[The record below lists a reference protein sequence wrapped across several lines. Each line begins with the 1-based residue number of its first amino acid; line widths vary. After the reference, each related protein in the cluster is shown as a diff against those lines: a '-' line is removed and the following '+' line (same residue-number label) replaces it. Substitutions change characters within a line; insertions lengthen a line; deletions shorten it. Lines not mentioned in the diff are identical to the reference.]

1 MLKMFSEE
9 LYEQFSKELDAAY
22 ASDKDGM
29 KRLISCLSVIRKYLG
44 LLKDYASQHPFKS
57 PADEIDFFRHIKP
70 KFYHWL
76 IYYVEYHTIKDGKP
90 LPGGK
95 SMLRYYVEQLKF
107 YNRFFRQ
114 NEFHYQY
121 YKLSAVELDNLYFIR
136 GAEIQQILIP
146 EVPDVDPA
154 FSTSMDYLFSKFM
167 AYEKLQEYLL
177 DEIRKLSGNNNEV
190 NPVKEGDT
198 NPLIWTGDKTNLVEV
213 IYGMYY
219 TGQLNNGNASVSD
232 IIKWMEQ
239 HFHIDLSR
247 SYRNFLD
254 IRTRKR
260 DSPTRY
266 LDKMRAS
273 IEQRVDEDNKY
284 KPNRGIKL
292 RDDEEK

>member
-9 LYEQFSKELDAAY
+9 LYEQFSSELDAAY
-22 ASDKDGM
+22 ASEKDGM

-57 PADEIDFFRHIKP
+57 SADEIDFFKHIKP

-95 SMLRYYVEQLKF
+95 SMLRYYVEQLKY

-121 YKLSAVELDNLYFIR
+121 YKLSAVELDSLYFIR
-136 GAEIQQILIP
+136 GAEVQQILIP

-198 NPLIWTGDKTNLVEV
+198 NPLIWTGDKINLVEV

-219 TGQLNNGNASVSD
+219 TGQLNNGNASISD

>member
-9 LYEQFSKELDAAY
+9 LYEQFSRELDAAY
-22 ASDKDGM
+22 ESEKEGM

-44 LLKDYASQHPFKS
+44 LLKDYVSKHPFKS

-70 KFYHWL
+70 KFYRWL

-136 GAEIQQILIP
+136 GAEVQQILIP

-254 IRTRKR
+254 IRNRKR

>member
-1 MLKMFSEE
+1 MLKVFSEE
-9 LYEQFSKELDAAY
+9 LYAQFSNELDAAY
-22 ASDKDGM
+22 ASEKDNR
-29 KRLISCLSVIRKYLG
+29 KRLISCLAVIRKYLRM
-44 LLKDYASQHPFKS
+44 LKEYASQHPFKN
-57 PADEIDFFRHIKP
+57 PADEVDFFRHIKP
-70 KFYHWL
+70 KFYRWL
-76 IYYVEYHTIKDGKP
+76 IYYVECLTIDSGKP
-90 LPGGK
+90 LPEGK
-95 SMLRYYVEQLKF
+95 SLLRYYGEQLKY

-121 YKLSAVELDNLYFIR
+121 YKLNAVELDNLYFIR
-136 GAEIQQILIP
+136 GAEVQQTLIP

-167 AYEKLQEYLL
+167 AYERLQEYLL

-190 NPVKEGDT
+190 NTVKEGDA
-198 NPLIWTGDKTNLVEV
+198 NPLIWTGDKINLVEV
-213 IYGMYY
+213 IYGIYY

-254 IRTRKR
+254 IRNRKR

-292 RDDEEK
+292 RGDEEK